1 MATTAGSA
9 GPVVVEM
16 GDHFFSPAQLTVSV
30 GTPILWRMVGS
41 QTHDVLSLDGKFYSQ
56 TMGPGQ
62 SFSHTF
68 REPGTFRYICTPHQG
83 DGMVGEVTVR

>member
-1 MATTAGSA
+1 
-9 GPVVVEM
+9 M

-30 GTPILWRMVGS
+30 GTTVLWRMTGS
-41 QTHDVLSLDGKFYSQ
+41 QTPDVLSLDGKFYSQ
-56 TMGPGQ
+56 TIGPGQ

-68 REPGTFRYICTPHQG
+68 RETGTFRYICTPHQG